1 VLDRS
6 ISGEDGYIYLHL
18 FGILCSSIQS
28 AKSCQ
33 LTNNQTNP
41 TMSEQ
46 NQTQLPKPPVEA
58 VGMSRPPSHPL
69 SISPLTAYLTPD
81 TSHSHLLPHSL
92 TLVQD

>member
-18 FGILCSSIQS
+18 LEGLCSSIQFT
-28 AKSCQ
+28 KSYQ
-33 LTNNQTNP
+33 LTNIPNKP

-58 VGMSRPPSHPL
+58 VGMSCPPFLLASYR
-69 SISPLTAYLTPD
+69 SPH
-81 TSHSHLLPHSL
+81 TSHSHLLPHTL
-92 TLVQD
+92 TLVQTGTNQ